1 MKILLI
7 RLDKIGDLVSTM
19 PVDQI
24 PDLAE
29 HQVSWVIS
37 EGLGFIADN
46 AIPKRNFFEIPTNTP
61 QLAKQKLSEI
71 IDEQRPDL
79 AVIFYA
85 PWWASY
91 VLWKK
96 NIKKRFGRLSW
107 WHSWIFLTD
116 GLRQKRSLAEKH
128 EADYNLELLDS
139 AIGAKNQTT
148 PILKLGAKP
157 LRHLYEKF
165 GLRSKEYFVV
175 HPGMAGSALNLPT
188 SRYLE
193 LIEKLKAKSEVV
205 ITGTKADDRYILPI
219 AEHFKTSNEV
229 QNLQGLLSQNELLF
243 ILQNAKAVVAPSTG
257 VAHLAASLG
266 TPTVGLYSPIKS
278 QHPRRW
284 KIRGPLVEI
293 LVPNQNK
300 KNSGPELMSQ
310 IQTDSVLEK
319 ISSLIERVPTP

>member
-7 RLDKIGDLVSTM
+7 RLDKIGDLVSTL

-24 PDLAE
+24 SELAG

-37 EGLGFIADN
+37 EGLGFIAEN
-46 AIPKRNFFEIPTNTP
+46 AIPKRHFFEIPTHNP
-61 QLAKQKLSEI
+61 KLAKLKLAEI
-71 IDEQRPDL
+71 VDQEKPDL

-107 WHSWIFLTD
+107 WHSWIFLTN

-128 EADYNLELLDS
+128 EADYNLELLVS
-139 AIGAKNQTT
+139 AIGAKAQMT
-148 PILKLGAKP
+148 PTLKLGTKP

-175 HPGMAGSALNLPT
+175 HPGMAGSALNWPT
-188 SRYLE
+188 ARYLE
-193 LIEKLKAKSEVV
+193 LIEKLKIKAEVV
-205 ITGTKADDRYILPI
+205 ITGTKADDRYISPI
-219 AEHFKTSNEV
+219 IEHFKDSNEV
-229 QNLQGLLSQNELLF
+229 QSLQGLLTQNELLF
-243 ILQNAKAVVAPSTG
+243 ILKNAKAVVAPSTG
-257 VAHLAASLG
+257 VAHLSASLG
-266 TPTVGLYSPIKS
+266 TPTIGLYSPIKS

-293 LVPNQNK
+293 LVPNQ
-300 KNSGPELMSQ
+300 SESISEAELMSK
-310 IQTDSVLEK
+310 IQTESVLEK
-319 ISSLIERVPTP
+319 ISSLTEKVPPL